1 MSRSARSALDEPRR
15 RFQYSRPTSAASAG
29 CSRAGPAGTHHA
41 RLPGALVEKDL
52 DAIVRPALPAGADAP
67 HRALDVLAGAEAV
80 GGEVTAPAGV
90 DPLLEGSDL
99 HHVTAAAR

>member
-1 MSRSARSALDEPRR
+1 MFAR
-15 RFQYSRPTSAASAG
+15 RPG
-29 CSRAGPAGTHHA
+29 RDHHT
-41 RLPGALVEKDL
+41 RLPCALVEKDL
-52 DAIVRPALPAGADAP
+52 DAIVQPTALPAGADAP

-90 DPLLEGSDL
+90 DPFLEGSDL